1 MGIVA
6 KAWWRSRSGLGWRQR
21 LDGGLFARAAGAREL
36 CAAIA
41 SISRAGTGDIP
52 DGRD

>member
-6 KAWWRSRSGLGWRQR
+6 MARWRSRSGLAWRPR
-21 LDGGLFARAAGAREL
+21 VEGDLFARAAGAREL

-41 SISRAGTGDIP
+41 SISRAGTGGIP
-52 DGRD
+52 GGRD